1 MCVWLQVVQREV
13 ETRAAL
19 EEAELKTLEL
29 ERQRTQ
35 LQHQLARYQEEVDNV
50 KRGGGGR
57 KFWVNVCFCV
67 RQRLFTRDP
76 ILLPLLNCCR

>member
-13 ETRAAL
+13 ETRTAL

-57 KFWVNVCFCV
+57 KFWVNVCFSV
-67 RQRLFTRDP
+67 SDKGYSQRDP
-76 ILLPLLNCCR
+76 I